1 MSRQILE
8 DDYIG
13 FHLRAMERD
22 VNMIKKN
29 AKTIFDILDEYE
41 KLVESKLDV

>member
-13 FHLRAMERD
+13 FHLREMERD
-22 VNMIKKN
+22 VNMIKRN
-29 AKTIFDILDEYE
+29 AEAIFRILDGYE
-41 KLVESKLDV
+41 NLVKSKLDV

>member
-13 FHLRAMERD
+13 FHLREMERD

-29 AKTIFDILDEYE
+29 AKAIFRILDEYE
-41 KLVESKLDV
+41 NLVESKFDA

>member
-1 MSRQILE
+1 MSHQLLE
-8 DDYIG
+8 NDYVS
-13 FHLRAMERD
+13 FHLRQMERD